1 MASSDSETILI
12 HTLIPFFV
20 SLSSPLFL
28 KIYLGREESR
38 KAPFL
43 DLEKVTPSKVITVN
57 KKRLRRL
64 KERRRGEFATVAD
77 DEDDND
83 V

>member
-1 MASSDSETILI
+1 M
-12 HTLIPFFV
+12 
-20 SLSSPLFL
+20 
-28 KIYLGREESR
+28 
-38 KAPFL
+38 
-43 DLEKVTPSKVITVN
+43 EKVTPSKVITVN